1 MKKNLLFLFIVP
13 IFLYAKINVT
23 VSILPQK
30 YFVKKIA
37 GQKANVEVMVL
48 PGNEPATY
56 EPKPRQLIHLSKSK
70 IYFTIGVPFEKTWIP
85 RFKNINPK
93 LLIINTAKGIKKR
106 NLDSCYSFD
115 KIKTEQKVK
124 SSAKDPHIWLSPV
137 LVKTISL
144 NIANAFIKID
154 PAHKKTYL
162 TNLKNFYKEIDN
174 IITYGNAKFKN
185 LKKRE
190 FIVFHPAWGYFA
202 EEFHLKQIPIQIEEK
217 SPKISTLTKLIKY
230 AKKENIKIIFVQP
243 EFSEKSAKVIAE
255 NIHGRV
261 VALNPLEENWTK
273 SMKKA
278 INSFSKVLSNEQN
291 K

>member
-1 MKKNLLFLFIVP
+1 LKKFLLFLFIIP

-30 YFVKKIA
+30 YFIKKIA
-37 GQKANVEVMVL
+37 GQEANVEVMVL

-56 EPKPRQLIHLSKSK
+56 EPKPKQLIHLSKSK

-85 RFKNINPK
+85 RFKSINPK
-93 LLIINTAKGIKKR
+93 LIIINTAKGIKKR
-106 NLDSCYSFD
+106 DLDSSYSFD
-115 KIKTEQKVK
+115 KIKIEQKVK

-137 LVKTISL
+137 LVKIISL

-154 PAHKKTYL
+154 PTHKKEYL

-174 IITYGNAKFKN
+174 IIAYGNAKFKN
-185 LKKRE
+185 LKKRD

-202 EEFHLKQIPIQIEEK
+202 EEFHLKQMPIQIEEK

-243 EFSEKSAKVIAE
+243 EFSKKSAKVIAE
-255 NIHGRV
+255 NIHGKV
-261 VALNPLEENWTK
+261 VILNPLEENWTK

-278 INSFSKVLSNEQN
+278 INSFSKVLSHEQN

>member
-1 MKKNLLFLFIVP
+1 MKRILLFLSIIP

-37 GQKANVEVMVL
+37 GQEANVEVMVL

-70 IYFTIGVPFEKTWIP
+70 IYFSIGVPFEKTWIP
-85 RFKNINPK
+85 RFKSINPK

-106 NLDSCYSFD
+106 DLDSSYSFD
-115 KIKTEQKVK
+115 RIKTKQKIK

-137 LVKTISL
+137 LVKIISL

-154 PAHKKTYL
+154 PTHKKIYL
-162 TNLKNFYKEIDN
+162 TNLKNFYKEIGN
-174 IITYGNAKFKN
+174 IIAYGNTKFKN

-230 AKKENIKIIFVQP
+230 AKKENIKTIFVQP
-243 EFSEKSAKVIAE
+243 EFSKKSANVIAE

>member
-1 MKKNLLFLFIVP
+1 MKRILLFLSVIP

-37 GQKANVEVMVL
+37 GQEANVEVMVL
-48 PGNEPATY
+48 PGSEPATY
-56 EPKPRQLIHLSKSK
+56 EPKPKQLIHLSKSK

-85 RFKNINPK
+85 RFKSINPK

-106 NLDSCYSFD
+106 DLDSSYSFD
-115 KIKTEQKVK
+115 RIKTKQKIK

-137 LVKTISL
+137 LVKIISL

-154 PAHKKTYL
+154 PTHKKIYL

-174 IITYGNAKFKN
+174 IITYGNTKFKN

-243 EFSEKSAKVIAE
+243 EFSKKSAKVIAQ

-278 INSFSKVLSNEQN
+278 INSFSKVLLNEQN